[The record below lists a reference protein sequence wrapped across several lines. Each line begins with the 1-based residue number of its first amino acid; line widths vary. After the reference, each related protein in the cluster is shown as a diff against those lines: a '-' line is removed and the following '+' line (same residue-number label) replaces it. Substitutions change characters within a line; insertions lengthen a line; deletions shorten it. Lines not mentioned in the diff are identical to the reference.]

1 MNTVEKLELHKNDL
15 VNQIDVLFYD
25 IENIEEQA
33 SLFRTILRQHKIL
46 TLEAIKDMIKEETK
60 KQKGNNDKSRAKKE
74 SYIINEKR

>member
-1 MNTVEKLELHKNDL
+1 MQKKTNQQKETMNTVEKLELHKNDL

-60 KQKGNNDKSRAKKE
+60 K
-74 SYIINEKR
+74 